1 MYKIHVTLL
10 NKKMAASQRRR
21 LAELS
26 EAMMYTDGSD
36 SSESSSDDEDMAILF
51 LHLAFPPSEQK
62 EHTRILIDSLSKF
75 ECEHLFR

>member
-1 MYKIHVTLL
+1 
-10 NKKMAASQRRR
+10 MAASQRRR

-26 EAMMYTDGSD
+26 EAMMYADGSD

-62 EHTRILIDSLSKF
+62 ERTRIRIDSLSEF
-75 ECEHLFR
+75 ECERLFR